1 MADMTLAAL
10 KSQVMFQTNND
21 DDDVSEFLPHLVGYL
36 NEGYDL
42 LVLALTDEHLEAD
55 AYMADDPDTMPLIPV
70 WAQPAVADYGTWMV
84 YRNGNPSKQQRG
96 MQFLRA
102 FNEVR
107 ARLSALHLKGKQFYN
122 LD

>member
-1 MADMTLAAL
+1 MTLSSL
-10 KSQVMFQTNND
+10 KDTVMFQTNND
-21 DDDVSEFLPHLVGYL
+21 TDDVDEYLPYLVGYL

-42 LVLALTDEHLEAD
+42 LVLALTDEHLDTEAYLS
-55 AYMADDPDTMPLIPV
+55 ASTDTPSLIPA
-70 WAQPAVADYGTWMV
+70 WAHQAIADYGTWMV

-122 LD
+122 MD